1 VPTFWTQAH
10 LILDLLEAAPVKAA
24 CSAHLHPPNP
34 PVEVPARPQPRLAA
48 SCRLSWYFQTMWL
61 THLPVLL
68 GGCTSSASA
77 ACEVGFNNNT
87 VTNSSTSSSLC
98 GSGKSTSVGGSS
110 TDGAFDAIDNSVSTV
125 GSTVNGSVASV
136 TGTVD
141 GALSDVTGTVD
152 NTVSRVTGVLG
163 RVVRRALTFGR

>member
-10 LILDLLEAAPVKAA
+10 PTLDQLEAALAKAA
-24 CSAHLHPPNP
+24 SLARPRPPNP
-34 PVEVPARPQPRLAA
+34 RVGVPARPRRRLAV
-48 SCRLSWYFQTMWL
+48 SCDPAWYCLTTWL

-110 TDGAFDAIDNSVSTV
+110 TDGAFDAVDNSVSTV
-125 GSTVNGSVASV
+125 GSTANGSVASV

-141 GALSDVTGTVD
+141 NAVSD
-152 NTVSRVTGVLG
+152 VTGVLG
-163 RVVRRALTFGR
+163 RAVRRVLTFVR

>member
-1 VPTFWTQAH
+1 VPTFWTRVH
-10 LILDLLEAAPVKAA
+10 LTLEELEAAPVKAA
-24 CSAHLHPPNP
+24 CSARLHPPSLR
-34 PVEVPARPQPRLAA
+34 VGAPARPQHRLAVRYCP
-48 SCRLSWYFQTMWL
+48 SQYNRIMRL
-61 THLPVLL
+61 THVSVLL

-77 ACEVGFNNNT
+77 ACEVGFNDNN

-110 TDGAFDAIDNSVSTV
+110 TDGALDTVDNTVSTV

-141 GALSDVTGTVD
+141 NAVSDVTGA
-152 NTVSRVTGVLG
+152 LG
-163 RVVRRALTFGR
+163 RAVRRALTFGR